1 MRKWISLGCLLSGGG
16 LLLWMIY
23 QYAAVALV
31 AGSIFP
37 EMKSGLWTGGLLKAF
52 FSLPVGAALLLL
64 TAGFVLRYRAKKEKR
79 RQENQ

>member
-16 LLLWMIY
+16 ILLWMLY

-31 AGSIFP
+31 AGNIFP
-37 EMKSGLWTGGLLKAF
+37 GMKAGLWTGGLLSVL

-64 TAGFVLRYRAKKEKR
+64 TAGLVLRNRAGKEKR
-79 RQENQ
+79 RQEV